1 MSFLTVRQTS
11 QKYPAFS
18 ENSLRWIIFNSKING
33 ATAFI
38 RKVGRKILLDEAGF
52 LEWVNDQREV

>member
-1 MSFLTVRQTS
+1 MSFLTVKQTS
-11 QKYPAFS
+11 QKYSAFS

-38 RKVGRKILLDEAGF
+38 RKVGRKVLIDDDGFVDWIDSHKEA
-52 LEWVNDQREV
+52 

>member
-1 MSFLTVRQTS
+1 MSFSTVKQAS

-18 ENSLRWIIFNSKING
+18 ENSLRWIIFNSKTNG

-38 RKVGRKILLDEAGF
+38 RKVGGKVLINDEEF
-52 LEWVNDQREV
+52 CKWVDGQKEC